1 MAEPGFGWDLW
12 RFTGLGDTGHGL
24 PSRYLKG
31 RSADT
36 DNKWE
41 CLHQGGSRP
50 NPPMLQGL
58 PHRVGTATLRQGG
71 GWLPGSVGAL
81 QPQPTKTQEAPQN
94 SVQGFFPTNYS
105 DCWLWSIQSS
115 RPHPKGCWSRLP
127 SNQCL
132 EWAPPCAQPPV
143 GTFCPDCLR

>member
-36 DNKWE
+36 DNKGE

-50 NPPMLQGL
+50 NPPMLQGAPASSGDSHTQTRRRLTAWQRWGLTTSAHEDSGSPPEQCPGLL
-58 PHRVGTATLRQGG
+58 PHKL
-71 GWLPGSVGAL
+71 
-81 QPQPTKTQEAPQN
+81 
-94 SVQGFFPTNYS
+94 
-105 DCWLWSIQSS
+105 
-115 RPHPKGCWSRLP
+115 
-127 SNQCL
+127 
-132 EWAPPCAQPPV
+132 
-143 GTFCPDCLR
+143 